1 MKANTII
8 FLLFGIFL
16 INSGLINA
24 EEKKIGFIVTDQ
36 QDDDELA
43 AMNWFQS
50 IYSNSNGDLISAFD
64 IKNKLI
70 DLNQYSVLWIHID
83 KENISEPLPIILLDN
98 EVLSSIINFYKKGGN
113 LLLTTH
119 ATQYLYQIGRTKC
132 KPNIFD
138 KGSAKFNADVWSINP
153 NIGLNY
159 NHSNHSLFNNL
170 TTINEFDY
178 PTIPLIGSGL
188 KEDHNSMWNLNLYG
202 YNGNL
207 VDAFEND
214 NDANV
219 LATWGQVTDY
229 SCVGIVEFLPNSE
242 YFGNC
247 ICIGVG
253 AYEWNQN
260 DRSNV
265 YQSNIERLTSN
276 AISYLSSVDSF
287 IQPINPDIV
296 AHFPMELNETFTS
309 VKEICSNR
317 TFLVENSK
325 MIRENIPGAEGKAL
339 RFDGFSTFIKGR
351 FNVTNLNTKAISSS
365 IWCAFETYPMMD
377 INGADIS
384 QTCIAGNL
392 GTESGFAFTINC
404 NGRYGFEVFIDGN
417 KVSCFAPDKF
427 PKYEWVNLSAVVSIR
442 ENEIKL
448 FKNNVLI
455 AKKYFAGNQIDI
467 GSPILYIGKSYEDK
481 WIGPFRTNTVNGL
494 IDDYRIYS
502 GEQDFSSLKYTPE
515 NLADLTIP
523 EIRFQNDIQRPI
535 FHPIPGANWT
545 NEPHGLLYYNDQY
558 HLFFQKNANGP
569 YWGRIH
575 WGHLSSKD
583 LISWKEEKI
592 AIEPSES
599 YDIKGAWSGCIY
611 SDPSL
616 TDNKPHIF
624 YTSVDF
630 AKASISEA
638 YPLDINL
645 INWEKKSVNPIIP
658 YKPIGLSDDFRDCYI
673 FKSSGIFYLIV
684 GTSKDGKGTVT
695 LHEYDPNT
703 KSWSNDG
710 RIFYQA
716 SNTDYG
722 TFWEM
727 PFIVPMNN
735 GKWLFGVTPLGS
747 KNGVETLYWVG
758 KIGINGKFIPDS
770 QLPKEVELGNMSRD
784 GFGLLSPSIMQK
796 DGKNIVIGI
805 VPDKLSGDDNKRLG
819 WAHLFSLPREWSLDE
834 NNNLIQKPFEGLKN
848 LRDNTISYSLSNQN
862 LIGSKS
868 MYPVMGKA
876 IEIEGIFTISSNQ
889 NQRFGFVVRKSGENG
904 IKIFY
909 ETSSNK
915 FIVDARNINRL
926 SNDNWLYNGLY
937 ESELPETLTPGE
949 NLKMNIF
956 IDHSIMDIFLN
967 DKWAFSIR
975 IFPTDVDSDGVDVFA
990 EGAETFI
997 NSLNAW
1003 KFFSS
1008 NNTNLIR
1015 NTQNDSAKIYFKHD
1029 EIVYENIPENSKI
1042 NIYDSMG
1049 NLLVNQKNIEN
1060 YKGRDLPKKN
1070 FYIVQIQTEGKLITK
1085 KVIKN

>member
-1 MKANTII
+1 MKTNII
-8 FLLFGIFL
+8 FLLLFGTFFINSFL
-16 INSGLINA
+16 INA
-24 EEKKIGFIVTDQ
+24 KEKKIGFIVVDQ
-36 QDDDELA
+36 QDDDELD

-50 IYSNSNGDLISAFD
+50 MYSNGDIISAFD

-70 DLNQYSVLWIHID
+70 DLNQYSVLWIHVD
-83 KENISEPLPIILLDN
+83 KENISEPLPLILLDK

-119 ATQYLYQIGRTKC
+119 ATQYLYHIGRTKC

-138 KGSAKFNADVWSINP
+138 NGSAKFNADVWSINP
-153 NIGLNY
+153 NIGLTY
-159 NHSNHSLFNNL
+159 NHSNHSLFYNL
-170 TTINEFDY
+170 STINEFDY
-178 PTIPLIGSGL
+178 PTIPLLGPGL

-202 YNGNL
+202 YSGNL

-214 NDANV
+214 NDAIV

-229 SCVGIVEFLPNSE
+229 SCAGIVEFLPNSE
-242 YFGNC
+242 YLGNC

-276 AISYLSSVDSF
+276 AISYLSSEDSIILP
-287 IQPINPDIV
+287 IQPEIV
-296 AHFPMELNETFTS
+296 AHFPMELNETLTS

-325 MIRENIPGAEGKAL
+325 VIRENIPGAEGNAL

-377 INGADIS
+377 INGSDIS

-417 KVSCFAPDKF
+417 KVSCFAADKF

-442 ENEIKL
+442 ENVIKL
-448 FKNNVLI
+448 YKNNKLT
-455 AKKYFAGNQIDI
+455 AYKYFDGKQIDV
-467 GSPILYIGKSYEDK
+467 GSPILYIGKSYEDR
-481 WIGPFRTNTVNGL
+481 WVGPFRTNTVNGL

-502 GEQDFSSLKYTPE
+502 GEQDFSSLKCAPE
-515 NLADLTIP
+515 NFADLTIP
-523 EIRFQNDIQRPI
+523 KVRFQDDLQRPI
-535 FHPIPGANWT
+535 FHAIPGANWT
-545 NEPHGLLYYNDQY
+545 NEPHGLLYYNDKY

-583 LISWKEEKI
+583 LISWEEEKI
-592 AIEPSES
+592 AIEPSEF

-611 SDPSL
+611 SDPIL
-616 TDNKPHIF
+616 TGNEPHIF

-630 AKASISEA
+630 GKASISEA

-645 INWEKKSVNPIIP
+645 INWKKRNDNPIIP

-673 FKSSGIFYLIV
+673 FKSNGIFYLIV
-684 GTSKDGKGTVT
+684 GTSKDGKGTAT
-695 LHEYDPNT
+695 LHEYNPNSD
-703 KSWSNDG
+703 SWSNDG

-716 SNTDYG
+716 NNTDYG

-758 KIGINGKFIPDS
+758 RIGATGKFIPDS
-770 QLPKEVELGNMSRD
+770 PIPKEVELGSMSMD

-805 VPDKLSGDDNKRLG
+805 VPDKLSSDDNKQLG

-848 LRDNTISYSLSNQN
+848 MRDNTISYNLSNQN
-862 LIGSKS
+862 LIGSKPL
-868 MYPVMGKA
+868 YPVTGKA
-876 IEIEGIFTISSNQ
+876 VEIEGIFTISSNQ
-889 NQRFGFVVRKSGENG
+889 NQRFGFVVRKSGESG

-926 SNDNWLYNGLY
+926 SNDKWLYNGLY
-937 ESELPETLTPGE
+937 ESELPETFSPGE

-975 IFPTDVDSDGVDVFA
+975 IFPTDANSDGIEVFS
-990 EGAETFI
+990 EGSDTFV
-997 NSLNAW
+997 NSLKAW
-1003 KFFSS
+1003 KLFSS
-1008 NNTNLIR
+1008 SNTNLIMS
-1015 NTQNDSAKIYFKHD
+1015 TQNDSVKIYFKG
-1029 EIVYENIPENSKI
+1029 EELVFENIPQNSKI
-1042 NIYDSMG
+1042 SVYDSLG

-1070 FYIVQIQTEGKLITK
+1070 FYIVKIQSDGKSITK